1 MSTKIVATL
10 VRDGVTYVASYVA
23 KYDRAADECEYTADG
38 VVVEDLPGP
47 TIQRQADGS
56 FSRGYTEFVAC
67 VLQDAIMEEIMRLVR
82 KPRSER
88 VGTFH
93 VTAHEEV
100 VG

>member
-1 MSTKIVATL
+1 MSTKIIATL
-10 VRDGVTYVASYVA
+10 VRDGVTYVASYD
-23 KYDRAADECEYTADG
+23 YDSDECECTADG

-56 FSRGYTEFVAC
+56 FSRGYAEFVAC
-67 VLQDAIMEEIMRLVR
+67 VLQATIAEEMIRLAR

-93 VTAHEEV
+93 VTAHERK